1 MRESV
6 TSEDRR
12 SSPEC
17 YRFSTVPKLFQKC
30 MLLGQKGQYFER
42 KQCPRIGVR
51 PWGRGI
57 YMRADVLTGLPTKQ
71 GVGSSNLSGRTILS
85 DGNRLRSGATTLSP
99 RGSSCPTL
107 SGWTRRCLGLF
118 CCPLRGATLLGN
130 SKEYLLCGRR
140 RWPHSSWRSRRS
152 DGRCFQQV

>member
-12 SSPEC
+12 SPPEC

-71 GVGSSNLSGRTILS
+71 GVGSSNLSGRTTSSENTEGSTKADAILQLS
-85 DGNRLRSGATTLSP
+85 RSKRNKTVS
-99 RGSSCPTL
+99 
-107 SGWTRRCLGLF
+107 
-118 CCPLRGATLLGN
+118 
-130 SKEYLLCGRR
+130 
-140 RWPHSSWRSRRS
+140 
-152 DGRCFQQV
+152 